1 MLVEVKKGSLT
12 WSLDP
17 QIGLH
22 TALLKNFHIERHFYT
37 GNPVFHIA
45 RSQEMRLLHTTTQKL
60 VEKTP
65 EELRKDNVRY
75 AILSHTWGPNEVI
88 YDDIVRGT
96 EGTKNP
102 NSLLKVQGACHQARS
117 DGYDYIWIDTC
128 CIDKSSSAE
137 LSEAINS
144 MYTWYEKSQV
154 CYAFIEDFNSENLG
168 SPENKESFAA
178 SRWFTRGWTLQ
189 ELLAPANMIFFT
201 RDWVSLG
208 EKKAISPFLSEI
220 TRIDAAIMA
229 GERPIESASVAK
241 RMSWMARR
249 QTTRPE
255 DSAYCMMGIFGVNMP
270 MLYGEGGRRA
280 FLRLQEEI
288 MKTSDDQSL
297 FAWVNRDAD
306 PEALHGLLAPSPA
319 AFTHSNGILPYH
331 DWGAPR
337 EPYTMTNRGLRIQL
351 HLSARDDGI
360 FVATID
366 CPVPPNYADSS
377 FLAIYLK
384 KISTGRE
391 DKEGQHYA
399 RVKAS
404 QFASM
409 TVRGK
414 LKTIYVRQDQ
424 QPPIEEGVFPQH
436 IVQLRSGPPADV
448 YKVTE
453 VLLPAGCAEHTPT
466 SLPLRQSARD
476 WVPGRCPVAFRLP
489 KGEGQVAAAI
499 IFERN
504 DGERLAVLI
513 GSVGGFRVAF
523 GAMKIE
529 SQGKSGAKTPSF
541 ETLASDFQP
550 LSAGRFDS
558 DFHSVRASA
567 TPVVKDSWKY
577 YLIDIGVED
586 VGRSLPEMLAQATVG
601 AYNRATGTGNHP
613 SNQPGAM
620 TDAALH
626 PRESQESYPYYEDDG
641 SSIEETSKLQDDTEK
656 TVPGKKR
663 SRWKRLLH

>member
-1 MLVEVKKGSLT
+1 
-12 WSLDP
+12 
-17 QIGLH
+17 
-22 TALLKNFHIERHFYT
+22 
-37 GNPVFHIA
+37 
-45 RSQEMRLLHTTTQKL
+45 MRLLHTTTQKL

-65 EELRKDNVRY
+65 EELRKDNIRY
-75 AILSHTWGPNEVI
+75 AILSHTWGPNEVV

-96 EGTKNP
+96 ERTKNP
-102 NSLLKVQGACHQARS
+102 NSLIKVQGACQQACS
-117 DGYDYIWIDTC
+117 NGYDYIWIDTC

-144 MYTWYEKSQV
+144 MYTWYEMAEV
-154 CYAFIEDFNSENLG
+154 CYAFIEDFNSESLA
-168 SPENKESFAA
+168 SPENKASFAA

-208 EKKAISPFLSEI
+208 EKRAISPFLAEI
-220 TRIDAAIMA
+220 TGIDATIMA
-229 GERPIESASVAK
+229 GECPIESASLAK

-255 DSAYCMMGIFGVNMP
+255 DSAYCLLGIFSINMP

-306 PEALHGLLAPSPA
+306 PEALHGLLAPSPS
-319 AFTHSNGILPYH
+319 AFAHSNGMLPYH
-331 DWGAPR
+331 DWGDPR

-351 HLSARDDGI
+351 HLSAREDGI

-399 RVKAS
+399 RVRAGK
-404 QFASM
+404 FASM
-409 TVRGK
+409 SVRGK

-424 QPPIEEGVFPQH
+424 RPPIEEGVFPRH
-436 IVQLRSGPPADV
+436 IVQLRSGPPSDV

-453 VLLPAGCAEHTPT
+453 VLLPAEGLKDTQTA
-466 SLPLRQSARD
+466 LPLRQSARD
-476 WVPGRCPVAFRLP
+476 WIPDRFPVAFRLP

-504 DGERLAVLI
+504 DGERLAVLV
-513 GSVGGFRVAF
+513 GSTGGFRVAF
-523 GAMKIE
+523 GATKIE

-541 ETLASDFQP
+541 EALASDFQP

-586 VGRSLPEMLAQATVG
+586 VGRSLPEMLAQATIG
-601 AYNRATGTGNHP
+601 AYSRATGTANHP
-613 SNQPGAM
+613 SNWLSTMPD
-620 TDAALH
+620 TALH
-626 PRESQESYPYYEDDG
+626 PRETEDSYSYDEDDG
-641 SSIEETSKLQDDTEK
+641 SSIEEMTKPQDNTEK
-656 TVPGKKR
+656 TAPGKKR
-663 SRWKRLLH
+663 GRWKRLLR

>member
-1 MLVEVKKGSLT
+1 
-12 WSLDP
+12 
-17 QIGLH
+17 
-22 TALLKNFHIERHFYT
+22 
-37 GNPVFHIA
+37 
-45 RSQEMRLLHTTTQKL
+45 MRLLHTTTQKL

-88 YDDIVRGT
+88 YEDIVHGT
-96 EGTKNP
+96 EWTKNP
-102 NSLLKVQGACHQARS
+102 NSLRKVQGACHQARS

-144 MYTWYEKSQV
+144 MYIWYEMSKV
-154 CYAFIEDFNSENLG
+154 CYAFIEDFNWDNLG
-168 SPENKESFAA
+168 SPETKDSFAA

-189 ELLAPANMIFFT
+189 ELLAPANLIFFT
-201 RDWVSLG
+201 KNWVSLG
-208 EKKAISPFLSEI
+208 EKRAISPFLAEI
-220 TRIDAAIMA
+220 TGIDATIMA
-229 GERPIESASVAK
+229 GERPIESASIAK

-255 DSAYCMMGIFGVNMP
+255 DSAYCLMGVFGVNMP
-270 MLYGEGGRRA
+270 MLYGEGGERA

-306 PEALHGLLAPSPA
+306 AEALHGLLAPSPA
-319 AFTHSNGILPYH
+319 AFAHSNGILPYH
-331 DWGAPR
+331 DWGDPR
-337 EPYTMTNRGLRIQL
+337 EPYSMTNRGLRIQL
-351 HLSARDDGI
+351 HLSARKDGI

-366 CPVPPNYADSS
+366 CPVPPDYADSS

-399 RVKAS
+399 RVKAG
-404 QFASM
+404 QFGS
-409 TVRGK
+409 VQVQGK

-424 QPPIEEGVFPQH
+424 RPPIDDGVFPQH
-436 IVQLRSGPPADV
+436 ILQLRSGPSAETYRV
-448 YKVTE
+448 VK
-453 VLLPAGCAEHTPT
+453 VLLPAENAKDIPEPL
-466 SLPLRQSARD
+466 SLRQSPRS
-476 WVPGRCPVAFRLP
+476 WVPNKWPVAFPLP
-489 KGEGQVAAAI
+489 KSEGQVAVVI
-499 IFERN
+499 VFERD

-513 GSVGGFRVAF
+513 GSIGGFQVGF
-523 GAMKIE
+523 GAVKVP
-529 SQGKSGAKTPSF
+529 SQGKCDTNALSF
-541 ETLASDFQP
+541 ETLASEFQP
-550 LSAGRFDS
+550 MSAGRFES

-567 TPVVKDSWKY
+567 TPVVKDFWKY

-586 VGRSLPEMLAQATVG
+586 VGRSLPEMLAQATLG
-601 AYNRATGTGNHP
+601 AYSRATGTMNHTF
-613 SNQPGAM
+613 NQPETTPNTVLKSGE
-620 TDAALH
+620 THDLD
-626 PRESQESYPYYEDDG
+626 SDDEDYL
-641 SSIEETSKLQDDTEK
+641 SIDEKSKLQDDMEK

-663 SRWKRLLH
+663 AGWRRILH